1 MSYPTSPLLHRAHIS
16 NLYTRQFL
24 NRAGL
29 VAKAFE
35 EAFVFKRFD
44 DARIHEGCRI
54 CFQRG
59 GLCAPNLRDQCFH
72 AVQCVVRCVGK
83 RSS

>member
-1 MSYPTSPLLHRAHIS
+1 MSYPTSPLPHRANIS

-35 EAFVFKRFD
+35 EAFVLKRLD
-44 DARIHEGCRI
+44 DAGVHERCRI
-54 CFQRG
+54 R
-59 GLCAPNLRDQCFH
+59 L
-72 AVQCVVRCVGK
+72 
-83 RSS
+83 